1 LFLTSATRH
10 PNNIPAQ
17 GRTSLSRRTGDTFVR
32 FLSRKEPTMTTRADL
47 RASLRVRLE
56 DPTPA
61 PLWIDAV
68 LHDFLR
74 EAIHRYSARFP
85 RQQTETVVATGGEL
99 LLPLSGPTSE
109 RDIARVHLPNGT
121 VLPHAVTGDPT
132 HGWEFWNGALVL
144 NFPAPDGNWRID
156 YLALRELPDDD
167 VTPIDLPAGD
177 EEIIV
182 LMAASGALLRR
193 SVEVGKRGMDTSS
206 LALVRV
212 AEAYE
217 RAAEALIRAR
227 FRRAIGGVLHAC

>member
-1 LFLTSATRH
+1 
-10 PNNIPAQ
+10 
-17 GRTSLSRRTGDTFVR
+17 
-32 FLSRKEPTMTTRADL
+32 MTTRSDL

-56 DPTPA
+56 DPTPV

-74 EAIHRYSARFP
+74 EALHRYSARFP
-85 RQQTETVVATGGEL
+85 RQQTESVIASGEEL
-99 LLPLSGPTSE
+99 LLPLSGPASE
-109 RDIARVHLPNGT
+109 RDIVRVYLPNGT
-121 VLPHAVTGDPT
+121 ELPHALAGDPT
-132 HGWEFWNGALVL
+132 PGWAFWSGALVL
-144 NFPAPDGNWRID
+144 NFPAPAGSWRID

-177 EEIIV
+177 EEIVV

-193 SVEVGKRGMDTSS
+193 SVEVGKRGLDTSS

-217 RAAEALIRAR
+217 RAAETLIRAR
-227 FRRAIGGVLHAC
+227 FRRAVGGALRAR